1 MNISVGQKIYNL
13 ALDLYPINRS
23 LTGKGVLKSLEI
35 ISNYIADYSGAKL
48 YIHNVPTG
56 YKAFDWDVPKEWDIE
71 EAYIDDEYGNRIIDF
86 KDNNLHVL
94 GYSTSVDKW
103 VSLEELKQ
111 YIYTDENQKDAI
123 PYVTSYYKE
132 RYGFSM
138 TYNQL
143 QSLKD
148 CKYRMVIKSK
158 LFNGNLSYGEVV
170 IKPTEMED
178 NIDRGGVNGFY
189 KNEILFSTY
198 ICHPSM
204 ANNECSGP
212 ALISELIN
220 YVQSIKNRRYTYRFL
235 FIPET
240 IGSIVYLS
248 KNINHLKNN
257 LKAGFVVSCVGDD
270 KCYSM
275 ITSRY
280 GNSFSDKVLKN
291 ILDFHCDYKTYSFL
305 DRGSDERQYNA
316 PNVDL
321 GVTTFCRS
329 KFGEYEE
336 YHTSKDNMDFV
347 SPAGFEGS
355 FDVLTQVVDAIE
367 YNKKYE
373 INVLCE
379 PNLGKRGLYPTIS
392 QKGNYDN
399 VKSMMNFIAYADG
412 NNDLIDISNI
422 IGVPVKDLITVVNK
436 LLDNNLLT
444 NK

>member
-35 ISNYIADYSGAKL
+35 ISNYIAEYSGAKL

-170 IKPTEMED
+170 IKPTEMEH
-178 NIDRGGVNGFY
+178 NIDRGGG
-189 KNEILFSTY
+189 
-198 ICHPSM
+198 
-204 ANNECSGP
+204 
-212 ALISELIN
+212 
-220 YVQSIKNRRYTYRFL
+220 QW
-235 FIPET
+235 
-240 IGSIVYLS
+240 
-248 KNINHLKNN
+248 
-257 LKAGFVVSCVGDD
+257 
-270 KCYSM
+270 
-275 ITSRY
+275 
-280 GNSFSDKVLKN
+280 
-291 ILDFHCDYKTYSFL
+291 
-305 DRGSDERQYNA
+305 
-316 PNVDL
+316 
-321 GVTTFCRS
+321 
-329 KFGEYEE
+329 
-336 YHTSKDNMDFV
+336 
-347 SPAGFEGS
+347 
-355 FDVLTQVVDAIE
+355 
-367 YNKKYE
+367 
-373 INVLCE
+373 
-379 PNLGKRGLYPTIS
+379 
-392 QKGNYDN
+392 
-399 VKSMMNFIAYADG
+399 
-412 NNDLIDISNI
+412 
-422 IGVPVKDLITVVNK
+422 
-436 LLDNNLLT
+436 LL
-444 NK
+444 